1 MDLTLT
7 LVAPQSQQILD
18 ADAIAQISTALTDAE
33 VYVRSNTELV
43 PNLAHRITL
52 SATDQTDVSNNVRKL
67 IGSRPIDF
75 AVLPERDQK
84 ARLLIADMDS
94 TIIQCECL
102 DELADLAGFGP
113 QVSAITERAMRGE
126 LDFEG
131 ALRERVKMLEGL
143 PEDTLEQTYR
153 ERIKS
158 MPGAKVLVHT
168 MRQNGA
174 VTALVSG
181 GFTYF
186 TSRVA
191 DDVGF
196 EMNFGNT
203 LEIANGKLTGNVADP
218 ILGREAKLATL
229 ERLCTEHHI
238 DFQDVIA
245 VGDGANDLAMLQR
258 AGTGVSFRGKPI
270 VEEGADVAVKTTDL
284 TTLLYLQGYS
294 AADIVNPAN
303 Q

>member
-18 ADAIAQISTALTDAE
+18 EATIAQVSDALADAKIIVSAKI
-33 VYVRSNTELV
+33 ELAS
-43 PNLAHRITL
+43 NLAHQLSL
-52 SATDQTDVSNNVRKL
+52 SAADRSEVLSNVRSL

-75 AVLPERDQK
+75 AVLPTRRKK

-94 TIIQCECL
+94 TIIQSECL

-143 PEDTLEQTYR
+143 PEETLEQTYR
-153 ERIKS
+153 ERINR
-158 MPGAKVLVHT
+158 MPGAKALVRT

-181 GFTYF
+181 GFTFF

-191 DDVGF
+191 KDVGF
-196 EMNFGNT
+196 ELNFGNT
-203 LEIANGKLTGNVADP
+203 LEIANGKLTGNVVDP

-229 ERLCTEHHI
+229 ERLCAEHQI
-238 DFQDVIA
+238 AFEDVIA

-270 VEEGADVAVKTTDL
+270 VEQGADVAVKTTDL
-284 TTLLYLQGYS
+284 TTLLYLQGYT
-294 AADIVNPAN
+294 AGDIKDPAD

>member
-7 LVAPQSQQILD
+7 LVAPKSQQILD
-18 ADAIAQISTALTDAE
+18 ADAMAQISKALGDAG
-33 VYVRSNTELV
+33 VRVCSKTELA
-43 PNLAHRITL
+43 PNLAHRMTL
-52 SATDQTDVSNNVRKL
+52 SAADQSDVSIKVQKV

-75 AVLPERDQK
+75 AVLPVRGQK

-143 PEDTLEQTYR
+143 PEHTLEQTYR
-153 ERIKS
+153 ERIKN
-158 MPGAKVLVHT
+158 MPGAKALVHT
-168 MRQNGA
+168 MRVNGA

-191 DDVGF
+191 NDVGF

-203 LEIANGKLTGNVADP
+203 LEIADGKLTGKVVEP

-229 ERLCTEHHI
+229 ERLCTEHKL
-238 DFQDVIA
+238 DFEDVIA

-258 AGTGVSFRGKPI
+258 AGIGVSFRGKPI
-270 VEEGADVAVKTTDL
+270 VEEGADVALKATDL
-284 TTLLYLQGYS
+284 TTLLYLQGYT
-294 AADIVNPAN
+294 AEDIKNPAD
-303 Q
+303 

>member
-18 ADAIAQISTALTDAE
+18 TDAMAQISKTLMDAG
-33 VYVRSNTELV
+33 VRVCSNTELA
-43 PNLAHRITL
+43 PNLAHQMTL
-52 SATDQTDVSNNVRKL
+52 SAADQSDVSIKVQKV

-75 AVLPERDQK
+75 AVLPTRGLK

-131 ALRERVKMLEGL
+131 ALRERVKMLKGL

-153 ERIKS
+153 ERIKN
-158 MPGAKVLVHT
+158 MPGAKALVYT

-191 DDVGF
+191 NDVGF

-203 LEIANGKLTGNVADP
+203 LEIANGKLTGKVVEP

-229 ERLCTEHHI
+229 ERLCTEHKL
-238 DFQDVIA
+238 DFEDVIA

-258 AGTGVSFRGKPI
+258 AGIGVSFRGKPI
-270 VEEGADVAVKTTDL
+270 VEEGADVAVKATDL
-284 TTLLYLQGYS
+284 TTLLYLQGYTAEDIKS
-294 AADIVNPAN
+294 PADE
-303 Q
+303 